1 MRVRDHVAI
10 STAAAVLSRRW
21 LGRNAMALW
30 AGAVLIDS
38 DHYLAFCLQEGR
50 VSPAAAVRFYGGP
63 AASEHWATRAFHA
76 PLAVL
81 AVLGLGARLRPLT
94 ALGFGM
100 SLHVM
105 LDAGHEARMGH
116 TRAAALERD
125 RHTCQSCGARATP
138 HVGTHLA
145 RQPWLLPS
153 YRPRNVVSL
162 CGPCHE
168 LAHARQASTL

>member
-10 STAAAVLSRRW
+10 ATGAAAVSRRW
-21 LGRNAMALW
+21 LGRDAALLW

-38 DHYLAFCLQEGR
+38 DHYVAFLLRERR
-50 VSPAAAVRFYGGP
+50 VNPVGAVRFYNQALVP
-63 AASEHWATRAFHA
+63 EHRAARAFHTRS
-76 PLAVL
+76 AVL
-81 AVLGLGARLRPLT
+81 TVLCLGARSRAFA
-94 ALGFGM
+94 ALAFGM
-100 SLHVM
+100 GLHVM
-105 LDAGHEARMGH
+105 LDAGHEARMSH

-125 RHTCQSCGARATP
+125 GHTCQSCGARAMS
-138 HVGTHLA
+138 VAAHLA

-168 LAHARQASTL
+168 LAHARPTGAV